1 MLRPQARANLGK
13 GVRMLEMF
21 HNQEFSDPAR
31 KKVPENPLADQHDA
45 EAGGKADAPR
55 LARATRPPA

>member
-45 EAGGKADAPR
+45 EAGEKRRAEA
-55 LARATRPPA
+55 ARAARPPG

>member
-31 KKVPENPLADQHDA
+31 KKVPENPLADQHDV
-45 EAGGKADAPR
+45 EA
-55 LARATRPPA
+55 ARAARPPA

>member
-13 GVRMLEMF
+13 GVGMLEIF

-31 KKVPENPLADQHDA
+31 KIVPENLLTDQDD
-45 EAGGKADAPR
+45 GKAGRGRGRPEAAP
-55 LARATRPPA
+55 ASI